1 MKYEKLPISFEAQA
15 DQLLARGL
23 AADRA
28 ELIRR
33 LEAVNY
39 YRLSGYLHPF
49 RQRIETPGPGAEVMV
64 TVSDDFK
71 PGTTLELVWERYT
84 FDRRFRLLLMDAI
97 ERIEVSVRTRIVQ
110 DFSRKHGPFGHL
122 LPQNLPNLKVE
133 DYLKWRTKLAGNA
146 VRSQEKFAKHFFEKY
161 GDEHP
166 ELPLWMLCELM
177 DFGGMQTFYRGM
189 EHDMRQQVAR
199 TFGLAD
205 ELLDSWLRALNTVRN
220 ACAHHSRVWNRVWG
234 TPVKLPARNKFPDW
248 HRVWDEA
255 GKAWNVPAR
264 KAAGGTAF
272 DQDRTGVVMTICHYW
287 LGLVAH
293 TSQWRSRVFALF
305 DEYPRVPLPSMGLP
319 EQWREHPL
327 WKDKA

>member
-49 RQRIETPGPGAEVMV
+49 RQRIETPGAGAEVTV

-110 DFSRKHGPFGHL
+110 DYSRKHGPFGHL

-133 DYLKWRTKLAGNA
+133 DYLKWRTKLAGNS
-146 VRSQEKFAKHFFEKY
+146 VRSRKS
-161 GDEHP
+161 
-166 ELPLWMLCELM
+166 LRS
-177 DFGGMQTFYRGM
+177 TF
-189 EHDMRQQVAR
+189 
-199 TFGLAD
+199 
-205 ELLDSWLRALNTVRN
+205 LRNMGTNIPSCRCGC
-220 ACAHHSRVWNRVWG
+220 CAS
-234 TPVKLPARNKFPDW
+234 
-248 HRVWDEA
+248 
-255 GKAWNVPAR
+255 
-264 KAAGGTAF
+264 
-272 DQDRTGVVMTICHYW
+272 
-287 LGLVAH
+287 
-293 TSQWRSRVFALF
+293 
-305 DEYPRVPLPSMGLP
+305 
-319 EQWREHPL
+319 
-327 WKDKA
+327 

>member
-1 MKYEKLPISFEAQA
+1 MKYEKQPISFEAQA
-15 DQLLARGL
+15 ERLLARGL
-23 AADRA
+23 TADRA

-49 RQRIETPGPGAEVMV
+49 RQRIETPGPGTEVTV
-64 TVSDDFK
+64 TVSDHFK

-110 DFSRKHGPFGHL
+110 DFSCQHGPFGYL
-122 LPQNLPNLKVE
+122 SPQNLPNLKVE
-133 DYLKWRTKLAGNA
+133 DYLKWRTKLAGNSG
-146 VRSQEKFAKHFFEKY
+146 RSQEAFAKHFFEKY

-189 EHDMRQQVAR
+189 EHEMRQQVAK

-220 ACAHHSRVWNRVWG
+220 ACAHHSRVWNREWG
-234 TPVKLPARNKFPDW
+234 TKPMLPARNKFPNW
-248 HRVWDEA
+248 HHIWDATSNAWVLPPRGA
-255 GKAWNVPAR
+255 GAAPAFER
-264 KAAGGTAF
+264 
-272 DQDRTGVVMTICHYW
+272 DRTGVVMTICHYW

-319 EQWREHPL
+319 ERWREHPL
-327 WKDKA
+327 WKETP